1 MFGKTIERHC
11 PNCNENIK
19 TNVSNGFNID
29 GKKYYKVC
37 FCPKCKTDLAKEDR
51 TIINKA
57 KDEEKEIRVM
67 RY

>member
-1 MFGKTIERHC
+1 MIENVHLRHC

-37 FCPKCKTDLAKEDR
+37 FGPKCKT
-51 TIINKA
+51 I
-57 KDEEKEIRVM
+57 
-67 RY
+67 